1 MASWVDARAHDGVW
15 LIRIEDID
23 PPRDI
28 AGADQQI
35 LDLLKKICIGF
46 TSPQEEMVAKFN
58 QLTQSGKEMS
68 HYQELLERAVAALA
82 GKQQE
87 QGVKSLFQRGGIRL
101 AGESDRSV
109 NDFEVVAFVA
119 LMRERK

>member
-1 MASWVDARAHDGVW
+1 
-15 LIRIEDID
+15 
-23 PPRDI
+23 
-28 AGADQQI
+28 
-35 LDLLKKICIGF
+35 
-46 TSPQEEMVAKFN
+46 MVAKFN

-119 LMRERK
+119 LMGEGK

>member
-1 MASWVDARAHDGVW
+1 MEPMIFPQMERLWRYLSLQNEIVAR
-15 LIRIEDID
+15 
-23 PPRDI
+23 
-28 AGADQQI
+28 
-35 LDLLKKICIGF
+35 
-46 TSPQEEMVAKFN
+46 FN
-58 QLTQSGKEMS
+58 HLTHSGKDMS
-68 HYQELLERAVAALA
+68 HYQGLLERAVVAIA

-119 LMRERK
+119 IMEAL